1 MSLTRILFQW
11 VRPRRLVVWIRGLL
25 QLSWM
30 LQWVT
35 PRSLIERV
43 RRTQVSLRR
52 MLIGL
57 LLLMLL
63 LWVMPRRLVVWVR
76 GLQQLRGMLRL
87 VSPRRLLERVRR
99 MLRGLLLLRLLVT
112 PRRLIMWARRPQVTL
127 R

>member
-1 MSLTRILFQW
+1 MS
-11 VRPRRLVVWIRGLL
+11 G
-25 QLSWM
+25 M

-52 MLIGL
+52 MLRGL
-57 LLLMLL
+57 LLLILL

-99 MLRGLLLLRLLVT
+99 PQVTLRRMLRRLLLLRLLVT
-112 PRRLIMWARRPQVTL
+112 PRRQIVWARRPQVTL